1 MIHSDCWQVH
11 AEAVPRLRLPP
22 GHGGRAALP
31 RHGPR
36 HRLPQQTRR
45 RHPRQGAGIVHNCDH
60 FRAVNELCEV
70 AQCPQK
76 AFPHCTV
83 LSAGVPDVAGRAE
96 RVGGELRRAEELPR
110 AELRRG
116 AGRRHRQAQAPPRP
130 LLAPG
135 RGRVI

>member
-45 RHPRQGAGIVHNCDH
+45 RHPGQGNGPVISICDL
-60 FRAVNELCEV
+60 FLI
-70 AQCPQK
+70 
-76 AFPHCTV
+76 
-83 LSAGVPDVAGRAE
+83 LLLAGVPDVAGRAE
-96 RVGGELRRAEELPR
+96 RACGELRRAEELPR